1 MSDTLLGRLDNLQKS
16 GELNAKDAKREEN
29 LHRFFMYPGMM
40 VPKTQT
46 LIVDEITHFT
56 PHNPWVMDPF
66 MGAGTSLLSCMEFG
80 YNVFGQDINPF
91 AVLLAK
97 AKTATYDID
106 TLSESFYTIMDMLQ
120 SDNTQ
125 DIDVNFNGINK
136 WFNKRIQIDLSKIR
150 RAIKQLAC
158 DEIRCFFWVVFSEV
172 IRTGS
177 NDRTSTFKLHQR
189 TNENIKERNIDVI
202 NSFSELCERSLHDFA
217 IFKMKLQSKGLVYN
231 NKYTKKAITVWGN
244 SMKKIETNQKFDLLV
259 SSPPY
264 GDNHTTITYGQH
276 SYLELQWIPREDL
289 PQNIDFDFLRT
300 TQEID
305 SQSLGGRVNS
315 KYIQEIIE
323 LTIEKIPALKK
334 FFFEIPK
341 EEYRKY
347 YKTIAFIND
356 FECCL
361 DKIVKS
367 MNHDAFYVWTIG
379 NRRVAK
385 REIPNDIILVD
396 LMKKNGI
403 NLYYTAER
411 KILNKKQPRKN
422 NFSKTMEKERVL
434 IFHNNK

>member
-1 MSDTLLGRLDNLQKS
+1 MSDTLLRKLDDLKKN
-16 GELNAKDAKREEN
+16 GELNAKDAKREDN

-46 LIVDEITHFT
+46 LIVGAITNYT
-56 PHNPWVMDPF
+56 PQNPWVMDPF

-91 AVLLAK
+91 AVLLTK

-106 TLSESFYTIMDMLQ
+106 LLSKSFVSIKDKIQ
-120 SDNTQ
+120 SDKAQT
-125 DIDVNFNGINK
+125 IDVDFNGINK
-136 WFNKRIQIDLSKIR
+136 WFNKKIQIDLSKIR
-150 RAIKQLAC
+150 RAILHVTFY
-158 DEIRCFFWVVFSEV
+158 EIRCFFWVVFSEV

-189 TNENIKERNIDVI
+189 SVENIEERNIDVI
-202 NSFSELCERSLHDFA
+202 NNFFELCERSLLDFKV
-217 IFKMKLQSKGLVYN
+217 FKNKLQIKGLIYN
-231 NKYTKKAITVWGN
+231 NKYTKEIVTVWGN
-244 SMKKIETNQKFDLLV
+244 SQKEIETDQKFDLLV

-276 SYLELQWIPREDL
+276 SYLELQWIPKEDL
-289 PQNIDFDFLRT
+289 PQNIDFNFLRT

-305 SQSLGGRVNS
+305 CHSLGGKVNS
-315 KYIQEIIE
+315 KHIQEVFELSIE
-323 LTIEKIPALKK
+323 RIPALKK
-334 FFFEIPK
+334 FFCKIPN
-341 EEYRKY
+341 EEHKKY

-361 DKIVKS
+361 DNIVKA

-385 REIPNDIILVD
+385 REIPNDSILVD
-396 LMKKNGI
+396 LMEKHDV

-411 KILNKKQPRKN
+411 TILNKKQPRKN
-422 NFSKTMEKERVL
+422 NFSKTMDKEKVL

>member
-1 MSDTLLGRLDNLQKS
+1 MSDTLLRKLDDLKKN
-16 GELNAKDAKREEN
+16 GELNAKDAKREDN
-29 LHRFFMYPGMM
+29 LHRLFMYPGMM

-46 LIVDEITHFT
+46 LIVDALTKYT
-56 PHNPWVMDPF
+56 PPNPWVMDPF

-91 AVLLAK
+91 AVLLTK

-106 TLSESFYTIMDMLQ
+106 LLSNTFVFIKDKIQ
-120 SDNTQ
+120 SDKAQT
-125 DIDVNFNGINK
+125 IDVDFEGINK
-136 WFNKRIQIDLSKIR
+136 WFNKKVQIDLSKIR
-150 RAIKQLAC
+150 RAILHVAYN
-158 DEIRCFFWVVFSEV
+158 EIRCFFWIVFSEV

-189 TNENIKERNIDVI
+189 SVENIEERNINVI
-202 NSFSELCERSLHDFA
+202 DNFFELCERSLLDFKV
-217 IFKMKLQSKGLVYN
+217 FTKKLQSRGLIYN
-231 NKYTKKAITVWGN
+231 NKYTKKVVTVWGN
-244 SMKKIETNQKFDLLV
+244 SQKQIETEQKFDLLV

-276 SYLELQWIPREDL
+276 SYLELQWIPKEDL

-305 SQSLGGRVNS
+305 SHSLGGKVNS
-315 KYIQEIIE
+315 KHIQDVFELSIE
-323 LTIEKIPALKK
+323 RIPALKK
-334 FFFEIPK
+334 FFCKIPN
-341 EEYRKY
+341 EEHNKY
-347 YKTIAFIND
+347 YKTISFIND

-361 DKIVKS
+361 DNIVKA
-367 MNHDAFYVWTIG
+367 MNNDAFYVWTIG

-385 REIPNDIILVD
+385 REIPNDSILVD
-396 LMKKNGI
+396 LMEKHGI

-411 KILNKKQPRKN
+411 TILNKKQPRKN
-422 NFSKTMEKERVL
+422 NFSKTMDKEKVL